1 MYSLRK
7 YLVVAGTLAIFSLP
21 ALARTDMLSWQVNQP
36 VTIGTTQL
44 KPGNYQL
51 KAEEG
56 QSELQV
62 KENGRMVATIPVHWV
77 QLPSKANSSEV
88 DTDSGKVTEIHF
100 SGTTA
105 AIQFGQ

>member
-7 YLVVAGTLAIFSLP
+7 YLVVAGSLAIFSLP
-21 ALARTDMLSWQVNQP
+21 ALARTNTLSWRVDQP

-44 KPGNYQL
+44 KPGSYQL

-62 KENGRMVATIPVHWV
+62 RQNGQMVATIPIHWV
-77 QLPSKANSSEV
+77 QLPSKSNSSEV
-88 DTDSGKVTEIHF
+88 ETDSGKVTEIHF

-105 AIQFGQ
+105 AIQFNQ